1 MKQQVEQAAG
11 QVPDVPENDMEA
23 FRTGVRRYC
32 ELNRGDFDT
41 VNMIVTLKRT
51 ANELNSV
58 LESRYPG
65 NVRITPGRINI
76 LMSLETQPDK
86 RMALSELGNYLVVTR
101 ANITGLIDGLVK
113 DGLVRRVDH
122 PEDRRMVFA
131 ELTEKGRRFI
141 DWFAPRHQKF
151 ADQIGNC
158 LSDKDKV
165 QLTKWLDCLRAHI
178 QSLPPA
184 PNDPFIE

>member
-1 MKQQVEQAAG
+1 
-11 QVPDVPENDMEA
+11 MEA
-23 FRTGVRRYC
+23 FRTGVKRYC
-32 ELNRGDFDT
+32 ELNRGNFDT

-58 LESRYPG
+58 LESRYPD
-65 NVRITPGRINI
+65 NIRLTPGRINI

-86 RMALSELGNYLVVTR
+86 RMALSELGNHLVVTR

-131 ELTEKGRRFI
+131 ELTEKGRKFI
-141 DWFAPRHQKF
+141 AWFTPLHREF
-151 ADQIGNC
+151 TEQIGNC
-158 LSDKDKV
+158 LSDKEKV
-165 QLTKWLDCLRAHI
+165 QLTKWLDTLRAHI
-178 QSLPPA
+178 QSLPVA
-184 PNDPFIE
+184 PIEPFVE